1 MGHMARTIR
10 NFEVMEKIGM
20 GGMAVIYKAK
30 QTSLDRIVAIKE
42 LHAHLAS
49 DKEIIDRFEKEAK
62 SVAKLQH
69 ENLVNIIDY
78 GKEGNSYF
86 IAMEYVEGGLT
97 FKDLLGKV
105 KKFPVTVALRVVTEV
120 LKGLEYAHDKGIF
133 HRDIKPANVMISK
146 DGAVKIA
153 DFGIAKNLEQ
163 AGQTKTGQAVGTPA
177 YMSPEQL
184 AGRKV
189 DQRTD
194 LFSLG
199 VMFYEILGGIRPF
212 PGDTL
217 HTIITQ
223 IIQTTPRPVEELDP
237 LIPPEISKV
246 VVKAL
251 EKDMDKRYS
260 SATEMLKDLQDY
272 MQKESI
278 SLTKKDMAAF
288 VNDPNSYL
296 QKQKQQDITEFM
308 DRGSYF
314 MNLGIGR
321 IDDAIAEFKKVTL
334 IDPNHSQ
341 AKELLE
347 KLEKEKAK
355 APPPKK
361 AEKLAAKPAPTP
373 KEAKRAPA
381 VAAAPVAAPGAG
393 ISRIAM
399 IAGGVVA
406 LVGISIGS
414 YFLLQSSTPRE
425 GKVETSQA
433 ANLPA
438 PASGAATAFLSVNTE
453 PGGAVIIIDG
463 KSVSDKS
470 PTVIANVTPGEHRIV
485 LKKDGYTDQ
494 EQRINLTPGT
504 TGKIDAIL
512 QQIPRAH
519 EAKPEAP
526 KKEAS
531 IPKPKDIEPGFLKIR
546 VSGAPWAKV
555 YVDDAYI
562 DQTPIASPIK
572 VQAGKHTLTLENP
585 NFPKYTESIVIASNK
600 TLEKTVVLKIPEP
613 ALLKVNVTPWADVY
627 VDGKKV
633 ATTPIAAPLKITP
646 GTHTIL
652 LSNPGCEEWFES
664 IDFKSGQTV
673 KKIVSLKV
681 KK

>member
-1 MGHMARTIR
+1 
-10 NFEVMEKIGM
+10 MEKIGM
-20 GGMAVIYKAK
+20 GGMATIYKAK
-30 QTSLDRIVAIKE
+30 QTSLDRVVAIKE
-42 LHAHLAS
+42 LHSHLAS
-49 DKEIIDRFEKEAK
+49 DKEIIERFEKEAK

-86 IAMEYVEGGLT
+86 IAMEFVEGGLT
-97 FKDLLGKV
+97 FKDLLAKV
-105 KKFPVTVALRVVTEV
+105 KKFPIPIALRVVTEV
-120 LKGLEYAHDKGIF
+120 LKGLEYAHDKGIY
-133 HRDIKPANVMISK
+133 HRDIKPANIMVSK
-146 DGAVKIA
+146 DGSIKIA
-153 DFGIAKNLEQ
+153 DFGIAKNLES

-223 IIQTTPRPVEELDP
+223 IIQTNPRPIEELDP
-237 LIPPEISKV
+237 LVPPEVASV
-246 VVKAL
+246 VKKAL

-260 SATEMLKDLQDY
+260 SATEMLKELQDY

-288 VNDPNSYL
+288 VADPNGYF
-296 QKQKQQDITEFM
+296 QKQRQQDITEYM
-308 DRGSYF
+308 DKGSYY

-321 IDDAIAEFKKVTL
+321 IDDAIAEFNKVMIL
-334 IDPNHSQ
+334 DPNNAQ

-361 AEKLAAKPAPTP
+361 AEKVEKAAAKPAPTP
-373 KEAKRAPA
+373 KEARRAPA
-381 VAAAPVAAPGAG
+381 VAVVAAAPGAG

-399 IAGGVVA
+399 IAGGVIA

-425 GKVETSQA
+425 AKVEIPQA
-433 ANLPA
+433 TAPPTPA
-438 PASGAATAFLSVNTE
+438 PGGATAFLSVNTE
-453 PGGAVIIIDG
+453 PGGALILIDG

-470 PTVIANVTPGEHRIV
+470 PTVIANVAAGEHLIA
-485 LKKDGYTDQ
+485 LKKDGYVDQ

-512 QQIPRAH
+512 KQIPKAT

-526 KKEAS
+526 KREAS
-531 IPKPKDIEPGFLKIR
+531 IPKPKELEPGFLKIR

-555 YVDDAYI
+555 YIDDNYI

-572 VQAGKHTLTLENP
+572 LQAGKHTLALENP

-600 TLEKTVVLKIPEP
+600 TLEKTVVLKIPDP
-613 ALLKVNVTPWADVY
+613 AYLKVNVTPWADVY

-633 ATTPIAAPLKITP
+633 ATTPIAEPLKITP

-673 KKIVSLKV
+673 KKVVSLKV